1 MNAKPDR
8 PLGNWLLLLAFMVF
22 GMAAGGGHVRTI
34 GASFIIQSWHPV
46 TGFIPPLNTAAWARE
61 FALYQKTALYQSHPI
76 SLATFQSLYWP
87 MFLDR
92 CWGRLMALVFL
103 IPFGWFLWRRRIGPK
118 LAVWLFA
125 IFAAGGAQAVFGWY
139 LVRTGLYPAA
149 LMPPAG
155 WAAPHFISAV
165 LIFAALLWTG
175 LSLRSP
181 TPMLLP
187 GLGRL
192 RGWASASLALL
203 LLTMCFGALVTATNA
218 ITVFNSFPLMDGH
231 VVPPGALALHPLWAN
246 FLFNKAT
253 VQFCHRGL
261 ATITALTVL
270 ITAVLGLR
278 APLGPALRDNFLI
291 LAGLVALQYMLG
303 MATIVLGAAELGYVH
318 ELNALLLLAAALA
331 ARHGLRGAT
340 SARTLS
346 IQMLPAGAE

>member
-1 MNAKPDR
+1 VNAKPDR
-8 PLGNWLLLLAFMVF
+8 LLGNWLLLLAFMVF

-34 GASFIIQSWHPV
+34 GASFIMQSWHPV

-76 SLATFQSLYWP
+76 SLAMFQSLYWP

-103 IPFGWFLWRRRIGPK
+103 IPFAWFTWRRRLGLK
-118 LAVWLFA
+118 RAAWLLA

-139 LVRTGLYPAA
+139 LVRTGLYPNT
-149 LMPPAG
+149 LLPPAG
-155 WAAPHFISAV
+155 WAAPHFIAAV

-175 LSLRSP
+175 LTWRNP
-181 TPMLLP
+181 TPAPLP
-187 GLGRL
+187 GLAAL
-192 RGWASASLALL
+192 RGWASVSLALL

-246 FLFNKAT
+246 LLFNQAT
-253 VQFCHRGL
+253 VQFCHRAL
-261 ATITALTVL
+261 ATLTALTVL
-270 ITAVLGLR
+270 TTAILGLR
-278 APLGPALRDNFLI
+278 APLSPGLRDNFLI

-303 MATIVLGAAELGYVH
+303 MATIVLGAAELGYLH
-318 ELNALLLLAAALA
+318 ELNALLLLAAALT
-331 ARHGLRGAT
+331 ARHGLRGAQ
-340 SARTLS
+340 SARRVRPH
-346 IQMLPAGAE
+346 MLPAGAE